1 MKVSHVE
8 GVASRNG
15 LKSCGATR
23 EDGIEAL
30 TEDRAGWV
38 LSRESM
44 TLLRKQQALRDAD
57 ALEISGR
64 QHRVYRQCKVRPDPA
79 RSETPNMHGTILRG
93 NREIP
98 RSSAGESPAD
108 RIGKPKG
115 IRRW

>member
-15 LKSCGATR
+15 LESCGATR
-23 EDGIEAL
+23 KDGIEAL
-30 TEDRAGWV
+30 TEERAGWV
-38 LSRESM
+38 LSRENM
-44 TLLRKQQALRDAD
+44 TLLHKQQALRDAD

-64 QHRVYRQCKVRPDPA
+64 QCRVYRQCKVRPDPA
-79 RSETPNMHGTILRG
+79 RSETPSMHGTILRG

-98 RSSAGESPAD
+98 RSSVGESPAD

-115 IRRW
+115 IRR